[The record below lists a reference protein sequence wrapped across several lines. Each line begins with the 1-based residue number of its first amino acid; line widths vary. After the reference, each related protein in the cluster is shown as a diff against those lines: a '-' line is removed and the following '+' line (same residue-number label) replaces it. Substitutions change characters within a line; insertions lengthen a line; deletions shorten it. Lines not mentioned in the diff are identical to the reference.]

1 MYWGSSVG
9 LLWVPVEHQGSWGG
23 LVELGLEPD
32 SGPPSPLDMRDGD
45 AQQQEGEKK
54 REEKRR
60 KEKEKKTKKGGGFP
74 LKVQVKTGG
83 APVNVWLT
91 VRGRPR

>member
-60 KEKEKKTKKGGGFP
+60 KEKKREEKRRKEKEKKTKKGGGFP
-74 LKVQVKTGG
+74 LKVQVKAGG
-83 APVNVWLT
+83 S
-91 VRGRPR
+91 R